1 MIARNNRECAYI
13 KVMTLE
19 ELTQELWK
27 ASEKKRVCRIT
38 LKGEP
43 FPRIV
48 QPYGVCS
55 TSANHIVLVCWQTM
69 GFTKTGRKAG
79 YRNLQLD
86 RIVELEGLDQHFQK
100 RPDFNPHDGQYLDWV
115 FHL

>member
-1 MIARNNRECAYI
+1 
-13 KVMTLE
+13 MTLE

-27 ASEKKRVCRIT
+27 ASEKKRICRVA

-48 QPYGVCS
+48 QPHGVCA

-69 GFTKTGRKAG
+69 GFTKAGGKEG

-86 RIVELEGLDQHFQK
+86 RIAELEVLDQHFQK
-100 RPDFNPHDGQYLDWV
+100 RPDFNPSDGQYKDWV
-115 FHL
+115 FHV